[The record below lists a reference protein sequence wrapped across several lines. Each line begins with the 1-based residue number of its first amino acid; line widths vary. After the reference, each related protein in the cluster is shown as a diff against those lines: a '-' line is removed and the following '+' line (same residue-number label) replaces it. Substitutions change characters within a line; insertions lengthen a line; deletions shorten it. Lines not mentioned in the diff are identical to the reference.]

1 MEKNNKLS
9 TVESISL
16 QIKKELTNESVS
28 RALLATT
35 FKGLN
40 EVSMRQAL
48 MEGLVLGFTFEDFL
62 KKDVYAIPYGTGY
75 SLITS
80 IDHSRKLAM
89 RSGQTGKD
97 APVFTYKPDG
107 KVDSCTVTVHKKID
121 GVVGDFTATV
131 YFDEYTTGKNQW
143 ASKPRTMIAKVA
155 EMHALRM
162 AFPEEL
168 AKTYVQEEMEMPK
181 ATVVDTPVG
190 ISDTERNNAINS
202 LEETKLKADLLEVW
216 ASLTAKQRGDA
227 GVKATYER
235 LAERVDPAPT
245 PAKTKKVVNVDAGE
259 VDPAIVPDIQA

>member
-1 MEKNNKLS
+1 MTKELS
-9 TVESISL
+9 RVEQINL
-16 QIKKELTNESVS
+16 QIGKELGNEAVS

-35 FKGLN
+35 FKGLQP
-40 EVSMRQAL
+40 VAMKQAL
-48 MEGLVLGFTFEDFL
+48 MEGMILGFTFEDFL
-62 KKDVYAIPYGTGY
+62 KKDVYAIPYSTGY

-89 RSGQTGKD
+89 RSGQTGKE
-97 APVFTYKPDG
+97 APIYTYNEKG

-121 GVVGDFTATV
+121 GVIGDFTATV
-131 YFDEYTTGKNQW
+131 YFEEYTTGKNQW

-168 AKTYVQEEMEMPK
+168 AKTYVQEEMEQPK
-181 ATVVDTPVG
+181 VTVVDAPVG
-190 ISDTERNNAINS
+190 ISDAERNNAINS
-202 LEETKLKADLLEVW
+202 LEETKLKADLSEVW

-235 LAERVDPAPT
+235 LSQRVDPVAPVK
-245 PAKTKKVVNVDAGE
+245 PAKAEVNVDAGE
-259 VDPAIVPDIQA
+259 VDPATIPDIEA